1 MVYSEKVCGVYKQV
15 AYGEEYIMWC
25 IVRKCVVYKQTVYGE
40 EYIMWCIVRRCVV
53 CISRWCV
60 VRNTLCSV

>member
-25 IVRKCVVYKQTVYGE
+25 IVRKCVVCMSK
-40 EYIMWCIVRRCVV
+40 WCK
-53 CISRWCV
+53 
-60 VRNTLCSV
+60 VRNTLCGV